1 MLTKKLWKR
10 GISLL
15 GAAAMT
21 ASMLTG
27 ISFAE
32 GETYTQPTLNPHS
45 KSVLEVDGYQFI
57 DLNGNGELDVYEDWR
72 QDAETRAADLVS
84 QMTVR
89 EKIAQMQHPTY
100 LPRADGKIAPYLKE
114 YCSEYGI
121 GMLLIRELN
130 SVEAAATTM
139 NTIQEYAE
147 SSRLGVPVLVSMDSV
162 HGLSYVSGATVTPH
176 NLALAAT
183 RDEALVTK
191 LAEIA
196 RDEHLAVGVRMTLS
210 PEADIAS
217 EPRWGRVMET
227 FGEDPDL
234 VTQMV
239 TAQVVAFQNGKDGL
253 NTGSIVAC
261 MKHFPGAGPQM
272 EGKDT
277 SPIISSEE
285 TLQIHLKPYYA
296 ALEVNVASIMPYYSV
311 PLALDMENSA
321 IGSKATLQD
330 LLRDEMGFTGIIQT
344 DWGMIWAIQEALG
357 TMTGEEVSDEEA
369 ILIGVTQSRVDG
381 IGGESIRLIDL
392 MEEYTQEGKIDEAI
406 LTAAATRIV
415 KVKFEM
421 GMFENPYCDVDYAVS
436 FVGNEENQKVNLQ
449 AAREAMTLLKNDGAL
464 PLNPDAKQ
472 TILVCGPRAF
482 DTDSLVGGW
491 SSAQDGL
498 TIADAVAAYA
508 GENTTVLTEK
518 EDVEVIKELAQQAD
532 VIIVSIGE
540 PSYQHDP
547 VWGYDT
553 LEIVQ
558 SQQEILE
565 AAVASGKT
573 VITVVT
579 GGRPYILTWCDENTN
594 AILEAY
600 YPGAKGGIAIAETLF
615 GMNNPTGKTPMQFP
629 RNMESVNAQAGL
641 SRHRQSDC
649 NQQTVPCDGGL
660 SGKRPGV
667 RCELHQRCFPGY

>member
-1 MLTKKLWKR
+1 MLTKNIWKR

-100 LPRADGKIAPYLKE
+100 LPRADGKIAPYLKD

-147 SSRLGVPVLVSMDSV
+147 ESRLGVPVLVSMDSV

-239 TAQVVAFQNGKDGL
+239 TAQVVAFQNGRDGL

-330 LLRDEMGFTGIIQT
+330 LLRDKMGFTGIIQT

-392 MEEYTQEGKIDEAI
+392 MEEYTQEGKSDEAI

-491 SSAQDGL
+491 SSAQDGM

-518 EDVEVIKELAQQAD
+518 EDVGIIKELAQQAD

-629 RNMESVNAQAGL
+629 RDMESVNAQEGDVSFDLENPLYDYGFGL
-641 SRHRQSDC
+641 SY
-649 NQQTVPCDGGL
+649 
-660 SGKRPGV
+660 
-667 RCELHQRCFPGY
+667 E

>member
-1 MLTKKLWKR
+1 MLIKNLIRRSAAVLSAATMMAT
-10 GISLL
+10 LL
-15 GAAAMT
+15 AGT
-21 ASMLTG
+21 V
-27 ISFAE
+27 FAE
-32 GETYTQPTLNPHS
+32 SETYEQPELNPHS
-45 KSVLEVDGYQFI
+45 KSIIEADGYQFI
-57 DLNGNGELDVYEDWR
+57 DLNGNGTLDVYEDWR
-72 QDAETRAADLVS
+72 QDAQTRAADLVN
-84 QMTVR
+84 QMTAR

-100 LPRADGKIAPYLKE
+100 LPRADGKIAPYLE
-114 YCSEYGI
+114 DYCTDYGI

-147 SSRLGVPVLVSMDSV
+147 ASRLGVPVLVSMDSV

-183 RDEALVTK
+183 RDEELVTK

-239 TAQVVAFQNGKDGL
+239 TAQVVAFQNGSDGL

-296 ALEVNVASIMPYYSV
+296 ALGVNVASIMPYYSV

-330 LLRDEMGFTGIIQT
+330 LLRDEMGFEGIIQT

-436 FVGNEENQKVNLQ
+436 FVGNEESQKVNLQ
-449 AAREAMTLLKNDGAL
+449 AAEEAMTLLKNDGAL
-464 PLNPDAKQ
+464 PLDPDAEQ

-482 DTDSLVGGW
+482 DMDSLVGGW
-491 SSAQDGL
+491 SSAQEGM

-553 LEIVQ
+553 LEIVS

-600 YPGAKGGIAIAETLF
+600 YPGAQGGIAIGETLF
-615 GMNNPTGKTPMQFP
+615 GLNNPTGKTPMQFP
-629 RNMESVNAQAGL
+629 RDMESVNAQEGDVSFDLETPLYDYGWGL
-641 SRHRQSDC
+641 SYD
-649 NQQTVPCDGGL
+649 
-660 SGKRPGV
+660 K
-667 RCELHQRCFPGY
+667 

>member
-1 MLTKKLWKR
+1 MLINKTFKR
-10 GISLL
+10 GLSLL
-15 GAAAMT
+15 CAAAMAGSLLS
-21 ASMLTG
+21 ASA
-27 ISFAE
+27 FAE
-32 GETYTQPTLNPHS
+32 GETYEQPVLNPHV
-45 KSVLEVDGYQFI
+45 KSIIEVEGFQFI
-57 DLNGNGELDVYEDWR
+57 DLNGNGMLDVYEDWR
-72 QDAETRAADLVS
+72 EDAETRADDLVG
-84 QMTVR
+84 QMTAR

-100 LPRADGKIAPYLKE
+100 LPRSDGKIAPYLKE
-114 YCSEYGI
+114 YCADYGI

-139 NTIQEYAE
+139 NAIQEYAE
-147 SSRLGVPVLVSMDSV
+147 ESRLGVPVLVSMDSV

-183 RDEALVTK
+183 RNEELVTK

-196 RDEHLAVGVRMTLS
+196 REEHIAIGVRMTLS

-239 TAQVVAFQNGKDGL
+239 TSQVVAFQNGTDGL

-285 TLQIHLKPYYA
+285 TLEIHLKPYKA

-330 LLRDEMGFTGIIQT
+330 LLRDEMGFEGIIQT

-392 MEEYTQEGKIDEAI
+392 MEELTDEGKIDEAI
-406 LTAAATRIV
+406 LTAAAKRIV

-421 GMFENPYCDVDYAVS
+421 GVFENPYCDVEYAVS

-449 AAREAMTLLKNDGAL
+449 AAEEAMTLLKNDGAL
-464 PLNPDAKQ
+464 PLNPDAEQ

-482 DTDSLVGGW
+482 DMDSLVGGW

-518 EDVEVIKELAQQAD
+518 EDVAVIAELAEQAD

-553 LEIVQ
+553 LNIVS

-600 YPGAKGGIAIAETLF
+600 YPGAQGGIAIAETLF
-615 GMNNPTGKTPMQFP
+615 GINNPTGKTPMQFP
-629 RNMESVNAQAGL
+629 RDMESVNAQEGDVSFDLENPLYDYGWGL
-641 SRHRQSDC
+641 SYE
-649 NQQTVPCDGGL
+649 
-660 SGKRPGV
+660 K
-667 RCELHQRCFPGY
+667 

>member
-1 MLTKKLWKR
+1 MLTKNIWKR

-100 LPRADGKIAPYLKE
+100 LPRADGKIAPYLKN

-147 SSRLGVPVLVSMDSV
+147 ASRLGVPVLVSMDSV

-196 RDEHLAVGVRMTLS
+196 RDEHLTVGVRMTLS

-239 TAQVVAFQNGKDGL
+239 TAQVVAFQNGRDGL

-482 DTDSLVGGW
+482 DTDSLVCGW
-491 SSAQDGL
+491 SSAQDGQ

-518 EDVEVIKELAQQAD
+518 EDVGVIKELAQQAD

-629 RNMESVNAQAGL
+629 RNMESVNAQEGDVSFDLENPLYDYGFGL
-641 SRHRQSDC
+641 SY
-649 NQQTVPCDGGL
+649 
-660 SGKRPGV
+660 
-667 RCELHQRCFPGY
+667 E

>member
-1 MLTKKLWKR
+1 MLTKNIWKR

-72 QDAETRAADLVS
+72 QDAETRAADLVG

-100 LPRADGKIAPYLKE
+100 LPRADGKIAPYLKN

-147 SSRLGVPVLVSMDSV
+147 ASRLGVPVLVSMDSV

-239 TAQVVAFQNGKDGL
+239 TAQVVAFQNGRDGL

-518 EDVEVIKELAQQAD
+518 EDVGVIKELAQQAD

-629 RNMESVNAQAGL
+629 RNMESVNAQEGDVSFDLENPLYDYGFGL
-641 SRHRQSDC
+641 SY
-649 NQQTVPCDGGL
+649 
-660 SGKRPGV
+660 
-667 RCELHQRCFPGY
+667 E

>member
-100 LPRADGKIAPYLKE
+100 LPRADGKIAPYLKD

-147 SSRLGVPVLVSMDSV
+147 ESRLGVPVLVSMDSV

-239 TAQVVAFQNGKDGL
+239 TAQVVAFQNGRDGL

-421 GMFENPYCDVDYAVS
+421 GMFENPYCDVDYAVF

-491 SSAQDGL
+491 SSAQDGM

-629 RNMESVNAQAGL
+629 RNMESVNAQEGDVSFDLENPLYDYGFGL
-641 SRHRQSDC
+641 SY
-649 NQQTVPCDGGL
+649 
-660 SGKRPGV
+660 
-667 RCELHQRCFPGY
+667 E

>member
-1 MLTKKLWKR
+1 MLTKNIWKR

-239 TAQVVAFQNGKDGL
+239 TAQVVAFQNGRDGL

-330 LLRDEMGFTGIIQT
+330 LLRDKMGFTGIIQT

-491 SSAQDGL
+491 SSAQDGM

-600 YPGAKGGIAIAETLF
+600 YPGAKGGIAIAETLY

-629 RNMESVNAQAGL
+629 RDMESVNAQEGDVSFDLENPLYDYGFGL
-641 SRHRQSDC
+641 SY
-649 NQQTVPCDGGL
+649 
-660 SGKRPGV
+660 
-667 RCELHQRCFPGY
+667 E

>member
-1 MLTKKLWKR
+1 MLTKNIWKR

-72 QDAETRAADLVS
+72 QDAETRAVDLVS

-100 LPRADGKIAPYLKE
+100 LPRADGKIAPYLKD

-147 SSRLGVPVLVSMDSV
+147 ESRLGVPVLVSMDSV

-239 TAQVVAFQNGKDGL
+239 TAQVVAFQNGRDGL

-518 EDVEVIKELAQQAD
+518 EDVGVIKELAQQAD

-629 RNMESVNAQAGL
+629 RNMESVNAQEGDVSFDLENPLYDYGFGL
-641 SRHRQSDC
+641 SY
-649 NQQTVPCDGGL
+649 
-660 SGKRPGV
+660 
-667 RCELHQRCFPGY
+667 E

>member
-1 MLTKKLWKR
+1 MLTKNIWKR

-100 LPRADGKIAPYLKE
+100 LPRADGKIAPYLKN

-239 TAQVVAFQNGKDGL
+239 TAQVVAFQNGRDGL

-296 ALEVNVASIMPYYSV
+296 ALKVNVASIMPYYSV

-518 EDVEVIKELAQQAD
+518 EDVGVIKELAQQAD

-629 RNMESVNAQAGL
+629 RNMESVNAQEGDVSFDLENPLYDYGFGL
-641 SRHRQSDC
+641 SY
-649 NQQTVPCDGGL
+649 
-660 SGKRPGV
+660 
-667 RCELHQRCFPGY
+667 E

>member
-1 MLTKKLWKR
+1 MLTKNIWKR

-100 LPRADGKIAPYLKE
+100 LPRADGKIAPYLKN

-147 SSRLGVPVLVSMDSV
+147 DSRLGVPVLVSMDSV

-239 TAQVVAFQNGKDGL
+239 TAQVVAFQNGRDGL

-498 TIADAVAAYA
+498 AIADAVAAYA

-629 RNMESVNAQAGL
+629 RDMESVNAQEGDVSFDLENPLYDYGFGL
-641 SRHRQSDC
+641 SY
-649 NQQTVPCDGGL
+649 
-660 SGKRPGV
+660 
-667 RCELHQRCFPGY
+667 E

>member
-1 MLTKKLWKR
+1 MLINKTIRR
-10 GISLL
+10 GLSLL
-15 GAAAMT
+15 CAAAM
-21 ASMLTG
+21 AGSLL
-27 ISFAE
+27 SAAAFAE
-32 GETYTQPTLNPHS
+32 GETYEQPVLDPHV
-45 KSVLEVDGYQFI
+45 KSILEVEGFQFI
-57 DLNGNGELDVYEDWR
+57 DLNDNGSLDVYEDWR
-72 QDAETRAADLVS
+72 EDAQTRADDLVS
-84 QMTVR
+84 QMTAR

-100 LPRADGKIAPYLKE
+100 LPRSDGKIAPYLEE
-114 YCSEYGI
+114 YCTDYGI

-139 NTIQEYAE
+139 NAIQEYAE
-147 SSRLGVPVLVSMDSV
+147 NSRLGVPVLVSMDSV

-183 RDEALVTK
+183 RDEELVTK

-239 TAQVVAFQNGKDGL
+239 TAQVVAFQNGADGL

-296 ALEVNVASIMPYYSV
+296 ALEANVASIMPYYSV

-330 LLRDEMGFTGIIQT
+330 LLRDEMGFEGIIQT

-392 MEEYTQEGKIDEAI
+392 MEEYTAEGKIDEEI

-421 GMFENPYCDVDYAVS
+421 GMFENPYCDVEYAIS
-436 FVGNEENQKVNLQ
+436 FVGNEEHQKVNLQ
-449 AAREAMTLLKNDGAL
+449 AAEEAMTLLKNDGIL
-464 PLNPDAKQ
+464 PLNPDANQ

-482 DTDSLVGGW
+482 DMDSLVGGW

-518 EDVEVIKELAQQAD
+518 EDVAVIAELAEQAD
-532 VIIVSIGE
+532 VIIVSVGE

-553 LEIVQ
+553 LEIVS

-565 AAVASGKT
+565 TAVASGKT

-579 GGRPYILTWCDENTN
+579 GGRPYILTWCDENTD

-600 YPGAKGGIAIAETLF
+600 YPGAQGGIAIAETLF
-615 GMNNPTGKTPMQFP
+615 GINNPTGKTPMQFP
-629 RNMESVNAQAGL
+629 RDMESVNSQEGDVSFDLENPLYDYGWGL
-641 SRHRQSDC
+641 SYD
-649 NQQTVPCDGGL
+649 
-660 SGKRPGV
+660 
-667 RCELHQRCFPGY
+667 E

>member
-1 MLTKKLWKR
+1 MLTKNIWKR

-100 LPRADGKIAPYLKE
+100 LPRADGKIAPYLKD

-147 SSRLGVPVLVSMDSV
+147 ESRLGVPVLVSMDSV

-239 TAQVVAFQNGKDGL
+239 TAQVVAFQNGRDGL

-491 SSAQDGL
+491 SSAQDGM

-518 EDVEVIKELAQQAD
+518 EDVGVIKELAQQAD

-629 RNMESVNAQAGL
+629 RNMESVNAQEGDVSFDLENPLYDYGFGL
-641 SRHRQSDC
+641 SY
-649 NQQTVPCDGGL
+649 
-660 SGKRPGV
+660 
-667 RCELHQRCFPGY
+667 E

>member
-1 MLTKKLWKR
+1 MLTKNIWKR

-100 LPRADGKIAPYLKE
+100 LPRADGKIAPYLKN

-239 TAQVVAFQNGKDGL
+239 TAQVVAFQNGRDGL

-330 LLRDEMGFTGIIQT
+330 LLRDKMGFTGIIQT

-491 SSAQDGL
+491 SSAQDGM

-518 EDVEVIKELAQQAD
+518 EDLGVIKELAQQAD

-629 RNMESVNAQAGL
+629 RNMESVNAQEGDVSFDLENPLYDYGFGL
-641 SRHRQSDC
+641 SY
-649 NQQTVPCDGGL
+649 
-660 SGKRPGV
+660 
-667 RCELHQRCFPGY
+667 E

>member
-1 MLTKKLWKR
+1 MLTKNIWKR

-72 QDAETRAADLVS
+72 QDAETRANDLVS

-100 LPRADGKIAPYLKE
+100 LPRADGKIAPYLKN

-147 SSRLGVPVLVSMDSV
+147 DSRLGVPVLVSMDSV

-239 TAQVVAFQNGKDGL
+239 TAQVVAFQNGRDGL

-629 RNMESVNAQAGL
+629 RDMESVNAQEGDVSFDLENPLYDYGFGL
-641 SRHRQSDC
+641 SY
-649 NQQTVPCDGGL
+649 
-660 SGKRPGV
+660 
-667 RCELHQRCFPGY
+667 E

>member
-1 MLTKKLWKR
+1 MLTKNIWKR

-239 TAQVVAFQNGKDGL
+239 TAQVVAFQNGRDGL

-518 EDVEVIKELAQQAD
+518 EDVGVIKELAQQAD

-629 RNMESVNAQAGL
+629 QNMESVNAQEGDVSFDLENPLYDYGFGL
-641 SRHRQSDC
+641 SY
-649 NQQTVPCDGGL
+649 
-660 SGKRPGV
+660 
-667 RCELHQRCFPGY
+667 E